1 MYYIK
6 TDIGK
11 VALIDLNGKE
21 PGGTWDMHKN
31 EYNRFRNVLDRITND
46 DPVMIELGCYWAVWS
61 ILFGKKFPNATL
73 ILNDMDK
80 LKLNIGRANII
91 LNDLECI
98 NYLGKVDRRGNFFS
112 EMISDSNIAKVNL
125 LHMDI
130 QGAELGLSS
139 YLLSKLEEK
148 FIDNII
154 VATHSTKIH
163 NTILERFSDIPGYEI
178 ISNIEYTGGKTG
190 DGEVILSKI

>member
-21 PGGTWDMHKN
+21 PGGTWNMHEN
-31 EYNRFRNVLDRITND
+31 EYDRFRNVLDRITND

-73 ILNDMDK
+73 ILNDLDK
-80 LKLNIGRANII
+80 FKLNVGRANIA
-91 LNDLECI
+91 LNDLKCTG
-98 NYLGKVDRRGNFFS
+98 YLGKADQYGNFLG
-112 EMISDSNIAKVNL
+112 EMFRVSKVPRVDL

-130 QGAELGLSS
+130 QGAELGLSF
-139 YLLSKLEEK
+139 YLLSKLQEK

-163 NTILERFSDIPGYEI
+163 NTVVKRFSDIPGYEI